1 MALLDEQPY
10 IGYPQMGRRRAMP
23 NTDVQMNQGLLRGA
37 SYYPYDLL
45 GSPVDLINMALTPIG
60 LGSEKPVMGSA
71 YLQSLAQRAGL
82 SAQPTGSNSENIAR
96 LVASLTNPAAGARAA
111 GRVVEPTVQSLGPKA
126 VQMAEDY
133 MRSTGGILDIVP
145 PDVARSLKMP
155 TTLPTD
161 DIFKKAV
168 ENTPG
173 ATVTEGGLLMNVM
186 RKQKP
191 QQAETESVRGGVFY
205 LPEGSPSM
213 KHYGGTNYY
222 GGTEKISGETLY
234 KNPLVVKGATG
245 GKAPEAAYEQLAGKQ
260 PYKEMQNEVSKI
272 ISDYGSGNV
281 KVVVDGVATD
291 SPVAN
296 RILRM
301 GGNPESFIESMQ
313 TKLNTQKQALEKAS
327 REEVLPGVSEYD
339 MAKMDLD
346 STLSMIDEAK
356 SYVGKTISNKQSTI
370 VDVENFL
377 DKYAPDLSGYGSYII
392 GNSKQGNQLK
402 YALQE
407 AAVAQKARDAGYDAV
422 IGYSKKRTG
431 EPFLSEVFDVREAI
445 YPSREGDY
453 RLMDKFEGLLD

>member
-10 IGYPQMGRRRAMP
+10 VGYPQMGRRRAMP
-23 NTDVQMNQGLLRGA
+23 NTDVEMNQGLLRGA

-111 GRVVEPTVQSLGPKA
+111 GRVVEPTVQALAPK
-126 VQMAEDY
+126 VGQMTEDY
-133 MRSTGGILDIVP
+133 LRSIGGIANIVP
-145 PDVARSLKMP
+145 TDVARSINMP

-205 LPEGSPSM
+205 LPEGSTSM
-213 KHYGGTNYY
+213 KHYGGTHYY

-245 GKAPEAAYEQLAGKQ
+245 GKAPEAAYQQLTS
-260 PYKEMQNEVSKI
+260 KEELKSLQSDVSKA
-272 ISDYGSGNV
+272 ISGPQDI
-281 KVVVDGVATD
+281 K
-291 SPVAN
+291 
-296 RILRM
+296 
-301 GGNPESFIESMQ
+301 
-313 TKLNTQKQALEKAS
+313 
-327 REEVLPGVSEYD
+327 YD
-339 MAKMDLD
+339 L
-346 STLSMIDEAK
+346 
-356 SYVGKTISNKQSTI
+356 VQQ
-370 VDVENFL
+370 FL
-377 DKYAPDLSGYGSYII
+377 DKHAPDLSDYASYIYD
-392 GNSKQGNQLK
+392 NSRKGNQLR

-407 AAVAQKARDAGYDAV
+407 AAVAQKTRDAGYDAV